1 MRVSRKNR
9 RESGTAALEFALV
22 AMPIV
27 FTLIGVVVV
36 GINLE
41 RAIQVG
47 QICRDADSMYVRGVD
62 FSQTAAQNLLV
73 QMAANMNLQTGNT
86 SSGLIIL
93 SQVQYV
99 PTPIGCTTACSG
111 GSYQLMQ
118 QQIIG
123 NTSLPG
129 THFPTNGS
137 IPACTGSLV
146 TNCQD
151 SQGNI
156 EGYQTFANAT
166 ISNFASSLSLG
177 NNDISYVAE
186 AEFQAGPNLNWFS
199 NSGFYAQAFF

>member
-1 MRVSRKNR
+1 MRISRKNR

-27 FTLIGVVVV
+27 LTLIGVVVV

-62 FSQTAAQNLLV
+62 FSQTAAQSLLA
-73 QMAANMNLQTGNT
+73 QMGQNMNLQTGSS

-99 PTPIGCTTACSG
+99 PTPIGCTTSCSG
-111 GSYQLMQ
+111 GTYQLMQ

-137 IPACTGSLV
+137 IPACSGSV
-146 TNCQD
+146 TTNCQD

-166 ISNFASSLSLG
+166 ISNFASSLALG

-186 AEFQAGPNLNWFS
+186 AEFTSGPNLNWFS
-199 NSGFYAQAFF
+199 SSGFYAQAFF

>member
-1 MRVSRKNR
+1 MRISRKNR

-36 GINLE
+36 GINLA
-41 RAIQVG
+41 RSIQVG

-99 PTPIGCTTACSG
+99 PTPIGCTTSCSG
-111 GSYQLMQ
+111 GTYQLMQ